1 MDELLPYSFIAIALG
16 ADAFSLALGLGM
28 SGPSRKTVLRTSLT
42 IGVFHILMP
51 LAGLLV
57 GSLLGAAVG
66 IVAVWMGGAILVVLG
81 AKMIWDG
88 WPWRCAS
95 YSFQTAKAALA
106 KPKNNV
112 LSSWGGILAL
122 GWCVSVDAFGVGISL
137 GTYVA
142 DFSPQGIIILLM
154 ILGITAA
161 LMAAIG
167 LLLGRWLNNQV
178 GRWAEMAGGLVLVG
192 IGVRMFF

>member
-1 MDELLPYSFIAIALG
+1 
-16 ADAFSLALGLGM
+16 
-28 SGPSRKTVLRTSLT
+28 
-42 IGVFHILMP
+42 
-51 LAGLLV
+51 
-57 GSLLGAAVG
+57 
-66 IVAVWMGGAILVVLG
+66 
-81 AKMIWDG
+81 
-88 WPWRCAS
+88 
-95 YSFQTAKAALA
+95 
-106 KPKNNV
+106 
-112 LSSWGGILAL
+112 
-122 GWCVSVDAFGVGISL
+122 
-137 GTYVA
+137 VA

>member
-1 MDELLPYSFIAIALG
+1 M
-16 ADAFSLALGLGM
+16 
-28 SGPSRKTVLRTSLT
+28 
-42 IGVFHILMP
+42 
-51 LAGLLV
+51 
-57 GSLLGAAVG
+57 
-66 IVAVWMGGAILVVLG
+66 
-81 AKMIWDG
+81 
-88 WPWRCAS
+88 
-95 YSFQTAKAALA
+95 
-106 KPKNNV
+106 
-112 LSSWGGILAL
+112 
-122 GWCVSVDAFGVGISL
+122 DAFGVGISL

>member
-1 MDELLPYSFIAIALG
+1 MDELLAYSFIAVALG

-57 GSLLGAAVG
+57 GNLLGAAVG

-137 GTYVA
+137 GTYVGKI
-142 DFSPQGIIILLM
+142 SPQGMITLLM

-167 LLLGRWLNNQV
+167 LLLGSWLNSQV
-178 GRWAEMAGGLVLVG
+178 GKWAELAGGLVLVG